1 MRNILIT
8 FFISITCF
16 YNLKAGEVVPDDTL
30 ARGQNS
36 KFLAFPF
43 VLRSPETSWGFGLAS
58 AYFFKAKLDDKDIR
72 TSDVNLVSLYT
83 LKKQLLI
90 VIGSTVYFPK
100 ENYIFRWQSS
110 YSYYPDKFWGIGNQT
125 PFSAEEKYSIKQ
137 FFFNPQFLTR
147 LYKKLYIGGNAEYQS
162 VNDFTYTPGG
172 VFDTQQ
178 IVGREGGIAS
188 GLGFLVTLDSRNN
201 AYSPSKG
208 GFIEFNLTRFDN
220 RFGSNFDFTY
230 YSLELKKFYRIGVNR
245 VLAVQVYG
253 KVNAGEVPIRNLS
266 MLGGSEMM
274 RGFYKGRYSD
284 KNMFTSQAEVRQY
297 LFWRIGVVAFAGTG
311 QVSNDL
317 HQLGW
322 DRMHFSYGGGLR
334 LMVQEKEKL
343 NLRIDY
349 GVGEGRSGVYVI
361 LKEAF

>member
-1 MRNILIT
+1 MRNLFTTILLLSLYA
-8 FFISITCF
+8 FAVEA
-16 YNLKAGEVVPDDTL
+16 KEVVPDDTL

-83 LKKQLLI
+83 LKKQLVV

-100 ENYIFRWQSS
+100 EKYIFRWQSS
-110 YSYYPDKFWGIGNQT
+110 YSYYPDKFWGIGNST
-125 PFSAEEKYSIKQ
+125 FREAEERYSIKQ
-137 FFFNPQFLTR
+137 FYFNPQFLIR
-147 LYKKLYIGGNAEYQS
+147 IYKKLYFGFNAEFQS
-162 VNDFTYTPGG
+162 VSDFTYDAGG
-172 VFDTQQ
+172 VFDREN
-178 IVGREGGIAS
+178 IVGRYGGKAS
-188 GLGFLVTLDSRNN
+188 GFGFLVTLDSRNN

-208 GFIEFNLTRFDN
+208 GFIEFNLSRFDN
-220 RFGSNFDFTY
+220 NLKSDFDFTY

-245 VLAVQVYG
+245 VLAVQMYG
-253 KVNAGEVPIRNLS
+253 KVNAGDVPIRNLS

-274 RGFYKGRYSD
+274 RGFYKGRYAD
-284 KNMFTSQAEVRQY
+284 KNMFTSQAEIRQY

-311 QVSNDL
+311 QVSNGFHDIR
-317 HQLGW
+317 W
-322 DRMHFSYGGGLR
+322 DRLHFSYGGGLR

-349 GVGEGRSGVYVI
+349 GIGEGKSGVYVI